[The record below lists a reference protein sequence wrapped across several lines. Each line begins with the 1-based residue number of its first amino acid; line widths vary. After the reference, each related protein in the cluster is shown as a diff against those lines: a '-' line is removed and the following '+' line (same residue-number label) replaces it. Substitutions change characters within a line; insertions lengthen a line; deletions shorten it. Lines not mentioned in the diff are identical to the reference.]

1 MKRVIRSPEE
11 KVAII
16 KEAEEQGIVATSR
29 RYGVY
34 PSTIRDWRAR
44 YEREGIEGLKVKR
57 SITPDPE
64 VEQLRKEN
72 QMLKQLLADKELE
85 LKLKDALLKKV
96 LQRGGR

>member
-44 YEREGIEGLKVKR
+44 YEREGIEGLKVKK
-57 SITPDPE
+57 SITPDRDLSRILCLGIKFH
-64 VEQLRKEN
+64 V
-72 QMLKQLLADKELE
+72 KEL
-85 LKLKDALLKKV
+85 
-96 LQRGGR
+96 

>member
-34 PSTIRDWRAR
+34 PSTIRDWRTR
-44 YEREGIEGLKVKR
+44 C
-57 SITPDPE
+57 SSSF
-64 VEQLRKEN
+64 
-72 QMLKQLLADKELE
+72 
-85 LKLKDALLKKV
+85 
-96 LQRGGR
+96 